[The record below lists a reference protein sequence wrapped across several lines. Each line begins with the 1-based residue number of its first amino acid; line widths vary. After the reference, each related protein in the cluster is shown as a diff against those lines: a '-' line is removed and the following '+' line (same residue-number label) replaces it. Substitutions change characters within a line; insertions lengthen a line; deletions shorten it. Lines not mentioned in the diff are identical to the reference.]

1 MIIIYGSK
9 LYGKVDVVPG
19 LFHVETKFGHL
30 WYIPLI
36 PLESFVVLGK
46 SGDGF
51 NGIKIPMS
59 FKSILYA
66 WLRAGTLVAAI
77 FATFITIS
85 MFDSGSSAWVT
96 PAIVGLSAL
105 ATFCVL
111 SFHKGSTHASR
122 KRAYQIGEKI
132 GITQEGL
139 LYLEQ
144 IYGPLP
150 DPNTDPFLHDNN
162 ERFNPEV

>member
-36 PLESFVVLGK
+36 PVESYVVFGK
-46 SGDGF
+46 SGENF

-59 FKSILYA
+59 FKSICYA

-77 FATFITIS
+77 VS
-85 MFDSGSSAWVT
+85 LVMVLSESKNGPSEWVT

-105 ATFCVL
+105 ATCLVL

-122 KRAYQIGEKI
+122 QRAYQIGQKI
-132 GITQEGL
+132 GMSPEGYVIL
-139 LYLEQ
+139 DQ
-144 IYGPLP
+144 IYGPP
-150 DPNTDPFLHDNN
+150 PEEANDPFFRENTD
-162 ERFNPEV
+162 RFNADL